1 MLKRIKSILLSVAV
15 LAGMG
20 VQIPAVSVY
29 AQDIP
34 EPSKNQANVQPV
46 SDISSEHA
54 YDPIAELEAEKQY
67 RESTT
72 VVENKIIFSVID
84 QRPDKSKAVYLKDSD
99 SVCKDNSL
107 KRVSFVYETKAKNH
121 SSEKGCTAY
130 EVFYEAYTSEKD
142 IWALADKLKEM
153 AEINS
158 AEPDFLWKNTA
169 EGLAAEVSAEEMA
182 KETHFPML
190 DVENVWG
197 GLYQDN
203 IRPGNGVV
211 VAVIDTGVDYNH
223 KDLAENM
230 WKNPGEI
237 PDNGI
242 DDDGN
247 GYIDDVYGYDFVEND
262 GDPMDD
268 HGHGTHVSGI
278 IAMSPGNGG
287 GVGLAYG
294 AKIMAIK
301 AGQSTGSF
309 ASTDIAK
316 AIRYAVENGA
326 DVINMSF
333 GGTGKSNLV
342 ESALEDAFATCVLVA
357 AAGNDSLSTDYEEI
371 YPAGY
376 QYVLGVMAS
385 DNSGRLAN
393 FSNWDSAV
401 GYRCEYEMAAPGV
414 AIYSTLPNDK
424 YACWSGTSMAAPNVS
439 AAAAIIRS
447 KYPNKNKYTS
457 RYIMGQLVSATNDKA
472 TGPLGIQY
480 PLLNIHDSLINQPK
494 PNLKLTQVYM
504 FDEPSISENDNG
516 DGIAQPGEIID
527 IGLSV
532 FNRWGVASDVT
543 VKANAVSVGGVE
555 NPYIEIMND
564 TAVVGDIGT
573 FVTGNNGFQYTDGAL
588 TGVSSPIRIRI
599 KDGAPNDVQIKL
611 NFEVSAKNGMD
622 ENDDTIYNIYPVPS
636 FTITVQNGQVL
647 NGVIKEDMT
656 LTADKYWI
664 IENNVLIPSNVTV
677 TVEPGT
683 QIQFGSALPSNPYG
697 TSANVYLQVEG
708 RFICE
713 GTEEKPISFLHGNKS
728 SSKGAA
734 IESPSVLPILDYDT
748 DHNYTS
754 LKYVDI
760 IIASEITATTIDHC
774 NIYSSFDSV
783 SIYSREIKNSV
794 FYADVQLNGVN
805 SWPVRVDNNMFCNN
819 TINFGD
825 SYHAIESGNVY
836 LNCKTGK
843 KLTSRKYTLS
853 YDINSLISENGFV
866 WNLFNKSTHTYR
878 STQKALYRFFSDA
891 DSSYYVDEEGNRWSK
906 SGGSYSRSETSHTV
920 YKVFEDQTES
930 SFWDDDTKATWY
942 LSDGET
948 HTYYRSVA
956 YNEYRT
962 FDFKQGHN
970 AYLANY
976 NLNSPIQLR
985 FVYTSSGHSDV
996 DISGNY
1002 WGTTNPKL
1010 MKLQCYDADWD
1021 VSLNDLIQ
1029 EPFLTL
1035 EDDMSEIYPFVTEAY
1050 LTDTDGNR
1058 TDTVNSGQNVTM
1070 HVKFNRDMAQDIQPM
1085 VTYGGS
1091 EPYTDYLLS
1100 GDWTGAR
1107 EWTAQMT
1114 IDPFIDLGKMYIR
1127 VKDAVADDDRW
1138 LKTGNDKARF
1148 FFNIEKSSAQ
1158 SMALQ
1163 GNGEIGFN
1171 NLTWMQD
1178 DYETLAGY
1186 NLYRSTSYDK
1196 DIPLAKQGFVKV
1208 NRSVI
1213 SSEECSYID
1222 RDVEQ
1227 GVDYY
1232 YYFTVADTAFKE
1244 SAPSNVIMCT
1254 PVDSETP
1261 VISHKPVKAAVPN
1274 SQLAITA
1281 NVTDN
1286 VAVRNVSLH
1295 YRTVGNE
1302 SYTVV
1307 PMRNTSDNAYRAVIS
1322 SYEVGEQPIEYYITA
1337 SDGTNTAFYGTENE
1351 PVQIPV
1357 TSKHHY
1363 DNGVITVEPTC
1374 THTGEKI
1381 YTCADCG
1388 EVRKE
1393 ILPKTEHIFN
1403 GGCIKKMN
1411 SCTEDGIKIYTCI
1424 NCGETYTEI
1433 LKATGHDYKE
1443 TVTAPT
1449 CQKQGCTEHIC
1460 QNCGHVYRDN
1470 FTPQTDHHFEDE
1482 TVLQAGCLVDGMIR
1496 HICRD
1501 CGYVYVEFVSKT
1513 GHEFENE
1520 VIAPTCTAPGYTVH
1534 TCKNCGYSYSDT
1546 YTTPKSHHYDD
1557 GVILQSP
1564 TLTSNGYI
1572 MYTCLECGTT
1582 INQIVPKLKPD
1593 SLKNQSVISSDTVKA
1608 GDEIVLTAKAEGGI
1622 GEYRYAA
1629 YYKSASSTSWK
1640 TIQNFSSNANIY
1652 TQIYQKGSYQICI
1665 KVKDGAGTIA
1675 KNYYDIT
1682 VLPCDPLKNVSVIS
1696 STSANVGE
1704 TITARCLALNGT
1716 GNYKYA
1722 VYSQLSGKNTWTT
1735 IKNFDEDSIVDMT
1748 FNKEGAYKV
1757 CLKVK
1762 DQSGTIAKVYYDIE
1776 ISDSA
1781 LKNLCEISEKDIL
1794 RGDTV
1799 TITAGAESGSGGYK
1813 YAAYYKTL
1821 DTSWT
1826 QVHGFKSVSTI
1837 DIEFETS
1844 GIYEICIKVKD
1855 SKDTI
1860 AKKYD
1865 IINVR

>member
-1 MLKRIKSILLSVAV
+1 MLKRIKSILLSVAI

-20 VQIPAVSVY
+20 VQIPAVGVY
-29 AQDIP
+29 AQGMP
-34 EPSKNQANVQPV
+34 EPSENQADVQSV
-46 SDISSEHA
+46 SDIASEHA

-72 VVENKIIFSVID
+72 VVENKIIFSIID

-99 SVCKDNSL
+99 SVCKDNYL

-142 IWALADKLKEM
+142 IWVLADKLKEM

-169 EGLAAEVSAEEMA
+169 EGLAEEVSAEEMA

-301 AGQSTGSF
+301 AGQSTGYFS
-309 ASTDIAK
+309 STDIAK

-333 GGTGKSNLV
+333 GGTGKSNLI
-342 ESALEDAFATCVLVA
+342 ESALEDAFATCVLVG
-357 AAGNDSLSTDYEEI
+357 AAGNDGLSTDYEEI

-376 QYVLGVMAS
+376 QYVLGVMAT
-385 DNSGRLAN
+385 DNSGKLAN
-393 FSNWDSAV
+393 FSNWDAAV
-401 GYRCEYEMAAPGV
+401 GCGCEYEITSPGV

-424 YACWSGTSMAAPNVS
+424 YARWSGTSMAAPNVS

-447 KYPNKNKYTS
+447 KYPNKSKYTS
-457 RYIMGQLVSATNDKA
+457 RYIMGQLVSATKDIVEHYDKS
-472 TGPLGIQY
+472 TDRIFTY
-480 PLLNIHDSLINQPK
+480 PLLNIHDSLTNQPK

-504 FDEPSISENDNG
+504 FDDPSISENNND

-527 IGLSV
+527 IGLSA
-532 FNRWGVASDVT
+532 FNYWGIASDIT
-543 VKANAVSVGGVE
+543 VKANAVSAGGVE
-555 NPYIEIMND
+555 NPHIEFIND
-564 TAVVGDIGT
+564 TAVLNDIGT
-573 FVTGNNGFQYTDGAL
+573 FSTGNNSFQYTDGAL
-588 TGVSSPIRIRI
+588 TGVSSPVRVRI

-611 NFEVSAKNGMD
+611 NFEVFAKNGMD
-622 ENDDTIYNIYPVPS
+622 ENDNTIYNVYPVPS
-636 FTITVQNGQVL
+636 YTITVQNGQVL

-677 TVEPGT
+677 NVEPGT
-683 QIQFGSALPSNPYG
+683 QIQFGSVSPSNPYG

-713 GTEEKPISFLHGNKS
+713 GTEEKPISFLRGNKS
-728 SSKGAA
+728 SSKGAV
-734 IESPSVLPILDYDT
+734 IKSPSVLPILDDDT
-748 DHNYTS
+748 EHNYTS
-754 LKYVDI
+754 LKYVDMM
-760 IIASEITATTIDHC
+760 IASEITATTMDHC

-783 SIYSREIKNSV
+783 GIYSREIKNSV
-794 FYADVQLNGVN
+794 FYTDIQLNGVY
-805 SWPVRVDNNMFCNN
+805 SWPVIVENNIFCNN
-819 TINFGD
+819 TIDFGD
-825 SYHAIESGNVY
+825 SYQAIETGNVY

-853 YDINSLISENGFV
+853 YDNSPTSE
-866 WNLFNKSTHTYR
+866 
-878 STQKALYRFFSDA
+878 
-891 DSSYYVDEEGNRWSK
+891 
-906 SGGSYSRSETSHTV
+906 
-920 YKVFEDQTES
+920 
-930 SFWDDDTKATWY
+930 
-942 LSDGET
+942 
-948 HTYYRSVA
+948 
-956 YNEYRT
+956 
-962 FDFKQGHN
+962 DFKQGHN

-976 NLNSPIQLR
+976 NLNSPAQLR

-1254 PVDSETP
+1254 PVDSEAP

-1351 PVQIPV
+1351 PVQISV
-1357 TSKHHY
+1357 TSEHHY

-1403 GGCIKKMN
+1403 GGYITKMN
-1411 SCTEDGIKIYTCI
+1411 SCTEDGTKVLP
-1424 NCGETYTEI
+1424 ERLEI
-1433 LKATGHDYKE
+1433 RRQWKNRQE
-1443 TVTAPT
+1443 S
-1449 CQKQGCTEHIC
+1449 
-1460 QNCGHVYRDN
+1460 
-1470 FTPQTDHHFEDE
+1470 
-1482 TVLQAGCLVDGMIR
+1482 
-1496 HICRD
+1496 
-1501 CGYVYVEFVSKT
+1501 YV
-1513 GHEFENE
+1513 H
-1520 VIAPTCTAPGYTVH
+1520 
-1534 TCKNCGYSYSDT
+1534 
-1546 YTTPKSHHYDD
+1546 
-1557 GVILQSP
+1557 
-1564 TLTSNGYI
+1564 LT
-1572 MYTCLECGTT
+1572 
-1582 INQIVPKLKPD
+1582 
-1593 SLKNQSVISSDTVKA
+1593 KNQ
-1608 GDEIVLTAKAEGGI
+1608 
-1622 GEYRYAA
+1622 
-1629 YYKSASSTSWK
+1629 
-1640 TIQNFSSNANIY
+1640 
-1652 TQIYQKGSYQICI
+1652 
-1665 KVKDGAGTIA
+1665 
-1675 KNYYDIT
+1675 
-1682 VLPCDPLKNVSVIS
+1682 
-1696 STSANVGE
+1696 
-1704 TITARCLALNGT
+1704 
-1716 GNYKYA
+1716 
-1722 VYSQLSGKNTWTT
+1722 
-1735 IKNFDEDSIVDMT
+1735 
-1748 FNKEGAYKV
+1748 
-1757 CLKVK
+1757 
-1762 DQSGTIAKVYYDIE
+1762 
-1776 ISDSA
+1776 
-1781 LKNLCEISEKDIL
+1781 
-1794 RGDTV
+1794 
-1799 TITAGAESGSGGYK
+1799 
-1813 YAAYYKTL
+1813 
-1821 DTSWT
+1821 
-1826 QVHGFKSVSTI
+1826 VHH
-1837 DIEFETS
+1837 
-1844 GIYEICIKVKD
+1844 
-1855 SKDTI
+1855 
-1860 AKKYD
+1860 
-1865 IINVR
+1865 

>member
-1 MLKRIKSILLSVAV
+1 MLKRIKSILLSVAI
-15 LAGMG
+15 LAGMS
-20 VQIPAVSVY
+20 VQVPAVSVY
-29 AQDIP
+29 AEDMP
-34 EPSKNQANVQPV
+34 EPSENQADVQSV

-142 IWALADKLKEM
+142 IWVLADKLKEM

-301 AGQSTGSF
+301 AGQSTGYFS
-309 ASTDIAK
+309 STDIAK

-357 AAGNDSLSTDYEEI
+357 TAGNDGLSTDYEEI

-385 DNSGRLAN
+385 DNSGKLAN
-393 FSNWDSAV
+393 FSNWDAAV
-401 GYRCEYEMAAPGV
+401 GCGCEYEITSPGV
-414 AIYSTLPNDK
+414 AIYSTLPNNR
-424 YACWSGTSMAAPNVS
+424 YACWSGTSMAAPTVS

-447 KYPNKNKYTS
+447 KYPNKSKYTS
-457 RYIMGQLVSATNDKA
+457 RYIMGQLVGATDSRC
-472 TGPLGIQY
+472 GDY
-480 PLLNIHDSLINQPK
+480 PLLNIHDSLTKQPS
-494 PNLKLTQVYM
+494 PRLHLTDFYM
-504 FDEPSISENDNG
+504 FDDPSISENNNG

-527 IGLSV
+527 IGLSA
-532 FNRWGVASDVT
+532 FNYWGVASDVT
-543 VKANAVSVGGVE
+543 VKANAVSAGGVE
-555 NPYIEIMND
+555 NPHIEFIND
-564 TAVVGDIGT
+564 TAVLGDIGT
-573 FVTGNNGFQYTDGAL
+573 FASGNNGFQYTDSKL
-588 TGVSSPIRIRI
+588 TGVSKPIRIRI
-599 KDGAPNDVQIKL
+599 KDGTPNDVQIKL
-611 NFEVSAKNGMD
+611 NFELSAKNGMD
-622 ENDDTIYNIYPVPS
+622 ENDLNIYS
-636 FTITVQNGQVL
+636 ANDSYTMIVQNGETL
-647 NGVIKEDMT
+647 SSVIAEDMT

-664 IENNVLIPSNVTV
+664 IENNVLIPEGVTV

-683 QIQFGSALPSNPYG
+683 QIQFWSADSDNPYG
-697 TSANVYLQVEG
+697 ANADVYIQVEG

-713 GTEEKPISFLHGNKS
+713 GTEDKPIDMFPGKNYETRPVCLTGDTRQDYAIASNLTDDDHENGYIKLSYVNMLNATSRPMYSTDDQGKSFTITEADHCHF
-728 SSKGAA
+728 
-734 IESPSVLPILDYDT
+734 ILDT
-748 DHNYTS
+748 LERYTNFS
-754 LKYVDI
+754 LRYCFFADYI
-760 IIASEITATTIDHC
+760 S
-774 NIYSSFDSV
+774 
-783 SIYSREIKNSV
+783 NSV
-794 FYADVQLNGVN
+794 IENYSKYYDDIGFNQTLFGINKINCVLFDRFDGRDLGSYNCEFRDNVVLNYRKHLEDN
-805 SWPVRVDNNMFCNN
+805 SYLVYPPYGEYYDNNGELCVNTYPAQFANN
-819 TINFGD
+819 ALLSNFNM
-825 SYHAIESGNVY
+825 YPAEEI
-836 LNCKTGK
+836 
-843 KLTSRKYTLS
+843 
-853 YDINSLISENGFV
+853 
-866 WNLFNKSTHTYR
+866 
-878 STQKALYRFFSDA
+878 RFI
-891 DSSYYVDEEGNRWSK
+891 
-906 SGGSYSRSETSHTV
+906 T
-920 YKVFEDQTES
+920 
-930 SFWDDDTKATWY
+930 
-942 LSDGET
+942 
-948 HTYYRSVA
+948 
-956 YNEYRT
+956 T
-962 FDFKQGHN
+962 F
-970 AYLANY
+970 
-976 NLNSPIQLR
+976 
-985 FVYTSSGHSDV
+985 SGHEQY

-1002 WGTTNPKL
+1002 WGTTDPKL
-1010 MKLQCYDADWD
+1010 VKLQCYDADWN
-1021 VSLNDLIQ
+1021 VSLNDLVQ
-1029 EPFLTL
+1029 EPFLTP
-1035 EDDMSEIYPFVTEAY
+1035 EDDMSDIYPFVAEAY

-1058 TDTVNSGQNVTM
+1058 VNTVNSGQNVTM

-1091 EPYTDYLLS
+1091 EPYTDYTPNGS
-1100 GDWTGAR
+1100 WASAK

-1351 PVQIPV
+1351 PVQISV
-1357 TSKHHY
+1357 TSEHHY

-1403 GGCIKKMN
+1403 GGYITKMN
-1411 SCTEDGIKIYTCI
+1411 SCTEDGTKVYTCI

-1433 LKATGHDYKE
+1433 LKTTGHDYKE

-1449 CQKQGCTEHIC
+1449 CQKQGCTEHSC
-1460 QNCGHVYRDN
+1460 QNCGHVYRDH

-1546 YTTPKSHHYDD
+1546 YTTPKSHHFDE

-1582 INQIVPKLKPD
+1582 INQVMPKLKPD
-1593 SLKNQSVISSDTVKA
+1593 ALKNQSVISSDTVKA

-1629 YYKSASSTSWK
+1629 YYKSDSSTSWK
-1640 TIQNFSSNANIY
+1640 TIQNFNSNANIY

-1675 KNYYDIT
+1675 KNYYNIT
-1682 VLPCDPLKNVSVIS
+1682 VLPCDPLKNVSIIS

-1716 GNYKYA
+1716 GNYQYA

-1735 IKNFDEDSIVDMT
+1735 VKNFDEDSVADMR
-1748 FNKEGAYKV
+1748 FNKEGTYKV

-1781 LKNLCEISEKDIL
+1781 LKNLCKISEKDIL
-1794 RGDTV
+1794 RGNTV

-1821 DTSWT
+1821 NTSWT

-1837 DIEFETS
+1837 DIEFETP
-1844 GIYEICIKVKD
+1844 GVYEICIKVKD

>member
-1 MLKRIKSILLSVAV
+1 MLKRIKSILLSVAI

-20 VQIPAVSVY
+20 VQIPAVGVY
-29 AQDIP
+29 AQGMP
-34 EPSKNQANVQPV
+34 EPSENQADVQSV
-46 SDISSEHA
+46 SDIASEHA

-72 VVENKIIFSVID
+72 VVENKIIFSIID

-99 SVCKDNSL
+99 RVCKDNYL

-142 IWALADKLKEM
+142 IWVLADKLKEM

-158 AEPDFLWKNTA
+158 AEPAFLWKNTA
-169 EGLAAEVSAEEMA
+169 EGLAEEVSAEEMA

-301 AGQSTGSF
+301 AGQSTGYFS
-309 ASTDIAK
+309 STDIAK

-333 GGTGKSNLV
+333 GGTGKSNLI
-342 ESALEDAFATCVLVA
+342 ESALEDAFATCVLVG
-357 AAGNDSLSTDYEEI
+357 AAGNDGLSTDYEEI

-376 QYVLGVMAS
+376 QYVLGVMAT
-385 DNSGRLAN
+385 DNSGKLAN
-393 FSNWDSAV
+393 FSNWDAAV
-401 GYRCEYEMAAPGV
+401 GCGCEYEITSPGV

-424 YACWSGTSMAAPNVS
+424 YARWSGTSMAAPNVS

-447 KYPNKNKYTS
+447 KYPNKSKYTS
-457 RYIMGQLVSATNDKA
+457 RYIMGQLVSATKDIVEHYDKS
-472 TGPLGIQY
+472 TDRIFTY
-480 PLLNIHDSLINQPK
+480 PLLNIHDSLTNQPK

-504 FDEPSISENDNG
+504 FDDPSISENNND

-527 IGLSV
+527 IGLSA
-532 FNRWGVASDVT
+532 FNYWGIASDIT
-543 VKANAVSVGGVE
+543 VKANAVSAGGVE
-555 NPYIEIMND
+555 NPHIEFIND
-564 TAVVGDIGT
+564 TAVLNDIGT
-573 FVTGNNGFQYTDGAL
+573 FSTGNNGFQYTDGAL
-588 TGVSSPIRIRI
+588 TGVSSPVRVRI

-611 NFEVSAKNGMD
+611 NFEVFAKNGMD
-622 ENDDTIYNIYPVPS
+622 ENDNTIYNVYPVLS
-636 FTITVQNGQVL
+636 YTITVQNGQVL

-677 TVEPGT
+677 NVEPGT
-683 QIQFGSALPSNPYG
+683 QIQFGSVSPSNPYG

-713 GTEEKPISFLHGNKS
+713 GTEEKPISFLRGNKS
-728 SSKGAA
+728 SSKGAV
-734 IESPSVLPILDYDT
+734 IKSPSVLPILDDDT
-748 DHNYTS
+748 EHNYTS
-754 LKYVDI
+754 LKYVDMM
-760 IIASEITATTIDHC
+760 IASEITATTMDHC

-783 SIYSREIKNSV
+783 GIYSREIKNSV
-794 FYADVQLNGVN
+794 FYTDIQLNGVY
-805 SWPVRVDNNMFCNN
+805 SWPVIVENNIFCNN
-819 TINFGD
+819 TIDFGD
-825 SYHAIESGNVY
+825 SYQAVETGNVY

-853 YDINSLISENGFV
+853 YDNSPTSE
-866 WNLFNKSTHTYR
+866 
-878 STQKALYRFFSDA
+878 
-891 DSSYYVDEEGNRWSK
+891 
-906 SGGSYSRSETSHTV
+906 
-920 YKVFEDQTES
+920 
-930 SFWDDDTKATWY
+930 
-942 LSDGET
+942 
-948 HTYYRSVA
+948 
-956 YNEYRT
+956 
-962 FDFKQGHN
+962 DFKQGHN

-976 NLNSPIQLR
+976 NLNSPAQLR
-985 FVYTSSGHSDV
+985 FVYTSSGHIDV

-1254 PVDSETP
+1254 PVDSEAP

-1274 SQLAITA
+1274 SQLAITV

-1351 PVQIPV
+1351 PVQISV
-1357 TSKHHY
+1357 TSEHHY

-1393 ILPKTEHIFN
+1393 ILPKTDHIFN
-1403 GGCIKKMN
+1403 GGYITKMN
-1411 SCTEDGIKIYTCI
+1411 SCTEDGTKVYTCI
-1424 NCGETYTEI
+1424 NCCETYTEI

-1449 CQKQGCTEHIC
+1449 CQKQGYTEHSC
-1460 QNCGHVYRDN
+1460 QNCGHVYRDH
-1470 FTPQTDHHFEDE
+1470 FTPQTNHHFEDE

-1546 YTTPKSHHYDD
+1546 YTTPKSHHFDE

-1582 INQIVPKLKPD
+1582 INQVMPKLKPD
-1593 SLKNQSVISSDTVKA
+1593 ALKNQSVISSDTVKA

-1629 YYKSASSTSWK
+1629 YYKSDSSTSWK
-1640 TIQNFSSNANIY
+1640 TIQNFSSNSNIY

-1675 KNYYDIT
+1675 KNYYNIT
-1682 VLPCDPLKNVSVIS
+1682 VLPCDPLKNVSIIS

-1716 GNYKYA
+1716 GNYQYA

-1735 IKNFDEDSIVDMT
+1735 VKNFDEDSVADMR
-1748 FNKEGAYKV
+1748 FNKEGTYKV

-1794 RGDTV
+1794 RGNTV

-1837 DIEFETS
+1837 DIELETP
-1844 GIYEICIKVKD
+1844 GVYEICIKVKD

>member
-1 MLKRIKSILLSVAV
+1 MLKRIKSILLSVAI

-20 VQIPAVSVY
+20 AQIPAVGVY
-29 AQDIP
+29 AQGMP
-34 EPSKNQANVQPV
+34 EPSENQADVQSV
-46 SDISSEHA
+46 SDIASEHA

-72 VVENKIIFSVID
+72 VVENKIIFSIID

-99 SVCKDNSL
+99 PVCKDNYL

-142 IWALADKLKEM
+142 IWVLADKIKEM

-158 AEPDFLWKNTA
+158 AEPAFLWKNTA
-169 EGLAAEVSAEEMA
+169 EGLAEEVSAEEMA

-301 AGQSTGSF
+301 AGQSTGYFS
-309 ASTDIAK
+309 STDIAK

-333 GGTGKSNLV
+333 GGTGKSNLI
-342 ESALEDAFATCVLVA
+342 ESALEDAFATCVLVG
-357 AAGNDSLSTDYEEI
+357 AAGNDGLSTDYEEI

-376 QYVLGVMAS
+376 QYVLGVMAT
-385 DNSGRLAN
+385 DNSGKLAN
-393 FSNWDSAV
+393 FSNWDAAV
-401 GYRCEYEMAAPGV
+401 GCGCEYEITSPGV

-424 YACWSGTSMAAPNVS
+424 YARWSGTSMAAPNVS

-447 KYPNKNKYTS
+447 KYPNKSKYTS
-457 RYIMGQLVSATNDKA
+457 RYIMGQLVSATKDIVEHYDKS
-472 TGPLGIQY
+472 TDRIFTY
-480 PLLNIHDSLINQPK
+480 PLLNIHDSLTNQPK

-504 FDEPSISENDNG
+504 FDDPSISENNND

-527 IGLSV
+527 IGLSA
-532 FNRWGVASDVT
+532 FNYWGIASDIT
-543 VKANAVSVGGVE
+543 VKANAVSAGGVE
-555 NPYIEIMND
+555 NPHIEFIND
-564 TAVVGDIGT
+564 TAVLNDIGT
-573 FVTGNNGFQYTDGAL
+573 FSTGNNSFQYTDGAL
-588 TGVSSPIRIRI
+588 TGVSSPVRVRI

-611 NFEVSAKNGMD
+611 NFEVFAKNGMD
-622 ENDDTIYNIYPVPS
+622 ENDNTIYNVYPVPS
-636 FTITVQNGQVL
+636 YTITVQNGQVL

-713 GTEEKPISFLHGNKS
+713 GTEEKPISFLRGNKS
-728 SSKGAA
+728 SSKGAV
-734 IESPSVLPILDYDT
+734 IKSPSVLPILDDDT
-748 DHNYTS
+748 EHNYTS
-754 LKYVDI
+754 LKYVDMM
-760 IIASEITATTIDHC
+760 IASEITATTMDHC

-783 SIYSREIKNSV
+783 GIYSREIKNSV
-794 FYADVQLNGVN
+794 FYTDIQLNGVY
-805 SWPVRVDNNMFCNN
+805 SWPVRVENNIFCNN
-819 TINFGD
+819 TIDFGD
-825 SYHAIESGNVY
+825 SYQAIETGNVY

-853 YDINSLISENGFV
+853 YDNSPTSE
-866 WNLFNKSTHTYR
+866 
-878 STQKALYRFFSDA
+878 
-891 DSSYYVDEEGNRWSK
+891 
-906 SGGSYSRSETSHTV
+906 
-920 YKVFEDQTES
+920 
-930 SFWDDDTKATWY
+930 
-942 LSDGET
+942 
-948 HTYYRSVA
+948 
-956 YNEYRT
+956 
-962 FDFKQGHN
+962 DFKQGHN

-976 NLNSPIQLR
+976 NLNSPAQLR

-1254 PVDSETP
+1254 PVDSEAP

-1274 SQLAITA
+1274 SQLAITV

-1286 VAVRNVSLH
+1286 VTVKDVSLH

-1351 PVQIPV
+1351 PVQISV
-1357 TSKHHY
+1357 TSEHHY

-1393 ILPKTEHIFN
+1393 ILPKTDHIFN
-1403 GGCIKKMN
+1403 GGYITKMN
-1411 SCTEDGIKIYTCI
+1411 SCTEDGTKVYTCI

-1449 CQKQGCTEHIC
+1449 CQKQGYTEHSC
-1460 QNCGHVYRDN
+1460 QNCGHVYRDH
-1470 FTPQTDHHFEDE
+1470 FTPQTDHNFEDE

-1546 YTTPKSHHYDD
+1546 YTTPKSHHFDE

-1582 INQIVPKLKPD
+1582 INQVMPKLKPD
-1593 SLKNQSVISSDTVKA
+1593 ALKNQSVISSDTVKA

-1629 YYKSASSTSWK
+1629 YYKSDSSTSWK
-1640 TIQNFSSNANIY
+1640 TIQNFNSNANIY

-1675 KNYYDIT
+1675 KNYYNIT
-1682 VLPCDPLKNVSVIS
+1682 VLPCDPLKNVSIIS
-1696 STSANVGE
+1696 STSANAGE

-1716 GNYKYA
+1716 GNYQYA

-1735 IKNFDEDSIVDMT
+1735 VKNFDEDSVADMR
-1748 FNKEGAYKV
+1748 FNKEGTYKV

-1781 LKNLCEISEKDIL
+1781 LKNLCKISEKDIL
-1794 RGDTV
+1794 RGNTV

-1837 DIEFETS
+1837 DIEFETP
-1844 GIYEICIKVKD
+1844 GVYEICIKVKD